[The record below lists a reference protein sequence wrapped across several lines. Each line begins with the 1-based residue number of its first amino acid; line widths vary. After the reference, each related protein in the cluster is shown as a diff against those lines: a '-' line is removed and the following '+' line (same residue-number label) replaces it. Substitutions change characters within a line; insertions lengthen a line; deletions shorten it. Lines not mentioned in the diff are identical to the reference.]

1 MIKKIRETLI
11 TINKSPLLL
20 KTPSPSVHQKFS
32 LNSPAGIPSDAII
45 FAPENLLIQA
55 RLALKFRDTRMDLAK
70 IHRLSAVEKI
80 HRRDR
85 SCFRRPNEL
94 LSPLKQR
101 GGGRG
106 LPRIESDGISR
117 PKPLLLPLLLP
128 CFDVGISVSEV
139 QATRNR
145 TPNAVWDGRQDCS
158 RTIEAGDWRVHPL
171 RPFSAVRVDR
181 WSLDPFFLFARSMI
195 KKERERMYRWFKG
208 DDDALGRGEE

>member
-1 MIKKIRETLI
+1 MIKKIRKTLI

-101 GGGRG
+101 GGGGMGLTADRVGRHLSPQTTSPPPPPPLFRRWHFRLRG
-106 LPRIESDGISR
+106 TSNE
-117 PKPLLLPLLLP
+117 KPHAQ
-128 CFDVGISVSEV
+128 CRVK
-139 QATRNR
+139 
-145 TPNAVWDGRQDCS
+145 RQ
-158 RTIEAGDWRVHPL
+158 TG
-171 RPFSAVRVDR
+171 
-181 WSLDPFFLFARSMI
+181 LFA
-195 KKERERMYRWFKG
+195 YH
-208 DDDALGRGEE
+208 RGG

>member
-101 GGGRG
+101 GGGGGTRLTADRVGRHLSPQTTSPPPPPPLFRRWHFRLRG
-106 LPRIESDGISR
+106 TSNE
-117 PKPLLLPLLLP
+117 KPHAQ
-128 CFDVGISVSEV
+128 CRV
-139 QATRNR
+139 R
-145 TPNAVWDGRQDCS
+145 RQ
-158 RTIEAGDWRVHPL
+158 TG
-171 RPFSAVRVDR
+171 
-181 WSLDPFFLFARSMI
+181 LFA
-195 KKERERMYRWFKG
+195 YH
-208 DDDALGRGEE
+208 RGG